1 MSEYQRRYI
10 TWPQDVIYD
19 ANGFAGYIMNRL
31 ENMESLTMLYSTEGY
46 DLRYRLLAAINM
58 CIAIEMIHEAGQ
70 VCGDLNPQ
78 NILINLNE
86 TDTAHAFQVMLV
98 DADSYH
104 YVTEEKVY
112 RCEVG
117 LADYMAPEI
126 QKKLGNGR
134 TLRNAPLPTYTK
146 QTDLFALACLLYT
159 SPSPRDRG

>member
-1 MSEYQRRYI
+1 
-10 TWPQDVIYD
+10 
-19 ANGFAGYIMNRL
+19 
-31 ENMESLTMLYSTEGY
+31 
-46 DLRYRLLAAINM
+46 
-58 CIAIEMIHEAGQ
+58 
-70 VCGDLNPQ
+70 
-78 NILINLNE
+78 
-86 TDTAHAFQVMLV
+86 MLV

-146 QTDLFALACLLYT
+146 QTDLFALAVHVFCLLMNGCHPFACAKEENVINSNIQQLQSDFAMQSVVAPQPIDNIKNGFFPFYEKRPGIVT
-159 SPSPRDRG
+159 PVYAPEFLFLMKYRNCLFRHLWTVIMIHLKELWQKSGLVF

>member
-1 MSEYQRRYI
+1 MNIEYRGLSGRVYVIENEKIAGGGEGDIYRIVGDYKLVAKIFRTDKRNSEREEKLCQMVKKKMSEYQRRYI

-78 NILINLNE
+78 NILINLDKE
-86 TDTAHAFQVMLV
+86 DEEKGFRVTLV
-98 DADSYH
+98 DAD
-104 YVTEEKVY
+104 
-112 RCEVG
+112 
-117 LADYMAPEI
+117 
-126 QKKLGNGR
+126 
-134 TLRNAPLPTYTK
+134 
-146 QTDLFALACLLYT
+146 
-159 SPSPRDRG
+159 